1 MSVDA
6 IGGGQVVAP
15 GFEPVAEAF
24 AALLAER
31 PENGAA
37 LCAYVDGAPVV
48 DLWGGPTYGRDAAQ
62 VVFSSTKGV
71 TAICVAMLVQEGLLD
86 PGAPV
91 AEYWPEFA
99 AAGKQAVTVAQLMSH
114 RAGLPAVDGSFSAAE
129 WGDGTVAGALA
140 RQAPLWPPGTVLAY
154 HAITYGALAD
164 ALVRRVTG
172 LTVGQLVA
180 ERLAGPLGLDLWI
193 GMPPELAG
201 RVVPL
206 VADPPAEPPPAPG
219 TLGRRLAPP
228 PFDLSEDP
236 TLFNDPALRAVELPA
251 VNGVASARALARL
264 YAACVSDV
272 DGVRLLTPE
281 TVARVSTTLSHGI
294 DAIQEKEGR
303 FGLGFML
310 PIERVPMAGAG
321 SFGHDGFG
329 GSIAF
334 GHPPLGLAVG
344 FTTDLISPQRG
355 ADPATPGLVATL
367 LRCLG

>member
-114 RAGLPAVDGSFSAAE
+114 RAPAGRRRQLLRCRGVRWHGRGRARA
-129 WGDGTVAGALA
+129 AGAA
-140 RQAPLWPPGTVLAY
+140 VAAGDVLAY
-154 HAITYGALAD
+154 HAITYGRSPTRSCGAS
-164 ALVRRVTG
+164 
-172 LTVGQLVA
+172 
-180 ERLAGPLGLDLWI
+180 
-193 GMPPELAG
+193 
-201 RVVPL
+201 
-206 VADPPAEPPPAPG
+206 PG
-219 TLGRRLAPP
+219 
-228 PFDLSEDP
+228 
-236 TLFNDPALRAVELPA
+236 
-251 VNGVASARALARL
+251 
-264 YAACVSDV
+264 
-272 DGVRLLTPE
+272 
-281 TVARVSTTLSHGI
+281 
-294 DAIQEKEGR
+294 
-303 FGLGFML
+303 
-310 PIERVPMAGAG
+310 
-321 SFGHDGFG
+321 
-329 GSIAF
+329 
-334 GHPPLGLAVG
+334 
-344 FTTDLISPQRG
+344 
-355 ADPATPGLVATL
+355 
-367 LRCLG
+367 